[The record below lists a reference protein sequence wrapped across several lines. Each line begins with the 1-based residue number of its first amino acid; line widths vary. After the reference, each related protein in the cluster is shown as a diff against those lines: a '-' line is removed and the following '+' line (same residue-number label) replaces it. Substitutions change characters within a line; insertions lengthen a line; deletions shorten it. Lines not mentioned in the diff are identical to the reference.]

1 MSYVD
6 EYSDTPWLRPGA
18 EYQGWGNPYA
28 SWWGGTGVTQA
39 QRDAAAQSIAE
50 RGGPIYTPENVGMS
64 IEEILA
70 IQNGAQDIYTAP
82 TTQGGT
88 VYDQIN
94 PDGSGG
100 IAGNPS
106 PTQPTS
112 GSHYDYGVPRPPTQ
126 QDRDIVEAMRS
137 QYGYNPYAG
146 QQMNPYYNAPPPPLV
161 DQMGRPLSMPDFFNA
176 MFYGY
181 QHDPNRAVET
191 AYLPDQFGNIQAGGT
206 YFYGAQPLTQTY
218 IPQDDLRM
226 LDQLLAQ
233 SGKGGGYQSYAPD
246 MGEAVSVNSDM
257 FGGQTNVQSAAIPGK
272 GGYTTTDPR
281 YGPGGKGGGKGG
293 Y

>member
-100 IAGNPS
+100 IEGRPS

-112 GSHYDYGVPRPPTQ
+112 GNYY
-126 QDRDIVEAMRS
+126 

-146 QQMNPYYNAPPPPLV
+146 QQTNPYYNAPPPPLV
-161 DQMGRPLSMPDFFNA
+161 DQMGRPLSMPSFFNA
-176 MFYGY
+176 MFANY
-181 QHDPNRAVET
+181 QHDPNRVAET